1 LWRWGVPLIVV
12 YFAEYAMQSG
22 TWSAIGFPVEN
33 EDARKSFY
41 QNANWC
47 YQVGVLISRSSGTV
61 WRPKLV
67 TLWAMPLMQ
76 VGILVLSTLNASE
89 HWWWDNSLL
98 ASAVVVGLFGG
109 AVYVNGFR
117 MIGEEVKADVR
128 ELAIAGAAV
137 SCDIGTN
144 LGEAAG
150 LWIQR
155 WEEQRNGIN

>member
-1 LWRWGVPLIVV
+1 
-12 YFAEYAMQSG
+12 M
-22 TWSAIGFPVEN
+22 
-33 EDARKSFY
+33 
-41 QNANWC
+41 
-47 YQVGVLISRSSGTV
+47 
-61 WRPKLV
+61 
-67 TLWAMPLMQ
+67 
-76 VGILVLSTLNASE
+76 LSTLNASE

-117 MIGEEVKADVR
+117 MIGEEVRADVR

-150 LWIQR
+150 LWIQA
-155 WEEQRNGIN
+155 WEERRNGI